1 MKLKFLLD
9 VDCVNYKKI
18 SMFLGFPNCNW
29 KCGRAL
35 CQNNALAQEPSVDI
49 GYEPL
54 IQRYLN
60 NPLSEAIV
68 CGGLDPFDSWEELKI
83 FVSLFREK
91 SSDPIVIYTGYNEEE
106 IQPQLI
112 YLKNFPNIVV
122 KFGRF
127 EPDQPSHLDEV
138 LGVQLASPNQYA
150 RQIS

>member
-35 CQNNALAQEPSVDI
+35 CQNSALAQEPSVDI

-60 NPLSEAIV
+60 NPLSEAVV
-68 CGGLDPFDSWEELKI
+68 CGGLDPLDSWEELKI

-91 SSDPIVIYTGYNEEE
+91 IIPLFCFHHYSTPQSIKCSELSFCIPLTPISIY
-106 IQPQLI
+106 
-112 YLKNFPNIVV
+112 
-122 KFGRF
+122 
-127 EPDQPSHLDEV
+127 
-138 LGVQLASPNQYA
+138 
-150 RQIS
+150 ISK

>member
-29 KCGRAL
+29 KCGRTL
-35 CQNNALAQEPSVDI
+35 CQNSALAQEPSVDI

-60 NPLSEAIV
+60 NPLSEAVV
-68 CGGLDPFDSWEELKI
+68 CGGLDPLDSWEELKI

-112 YLKNFPNIVV
+112 YLKNFPNIIV

-150 RQIS
+150 RQVS